1 MFVGGNKRKY
11 GPKNW
16 SDILPPSEIK
26 TRGAK
31 LPSFSRQ
38 LKVRP
43 SKKDVEELEKL
54 IASKCDPG
62 AKMNWM
68 SLILILLVCNWFVA
82 SNQLKLRN

>member
-62 AKMNWM
+62 AKMNWI
-68 SLILILLVCNWFVA
+68 SLILILLVIGLLHQT
-82 SNQLKLRN
+82 S